1 MRDPSPRNPHQE
13 PYTVPAQQIANAPIR
28 DSLVRARRDRL
39 PCPTDRWIL
48 AGKRAK
54 HSGKWVKRE
63 PELTRL
69 EFGILVPVR
78 TEPGA
83 GVCLY
88 RERRVD
94 GHPAFIIRHITYRAK
109 FKLLD

>member
-1 MRDPSPRNPHQE
+1 MGK
-13 PYTVPAQQIANAPIR
+13 
-28 DSLVRARRDRL
+28 
-39 PCPTDRWIL
+39 
-48 AGKRAK
+48 AGA
-54 HSGKWVKRE
+54 GADAI
-63 PELTRL
+63 
-69 EFGILVPVR
+69 GILVPVR

-94 GHPAFIIRHITYRAK
+94 GHAAFIIRHITYRAK

>member
-1 MRDPSPRNPHQE
+1 MGLCGPESIWGGSRP
-13 PYTVPAQQIANAPIR
+13 
-28 DSLVRARRDRL
+28 
-39 PCPTDRWIL
+39 PTPPPQCQLHPWRQMGK
-48 AGKRAK
+48 AGA
-54 HSGKWVKRE
+54 GADAI
-63 PELTRL
+63 
-69 EFGILVPVR
+69 GILVPVR

-94 GHPAFIIRHITYRAK
+94 GHAAFIIRHITYRAK